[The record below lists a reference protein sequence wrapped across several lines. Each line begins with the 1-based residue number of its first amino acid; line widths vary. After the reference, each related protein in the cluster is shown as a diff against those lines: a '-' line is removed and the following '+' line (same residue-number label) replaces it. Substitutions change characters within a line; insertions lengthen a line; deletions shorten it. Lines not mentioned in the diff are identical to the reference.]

1 MISPQWS
8 CTTGKGLAQDTT
20 QPIAT
25 TQREVR
31 ALYSVGWGTQKGWF
45 VHISLLSL
53 YFIDRGMLHTLKSS
67 EQDYESW
74 IQILDIFLN
83 KNLRLF

>member
-8 CTTGKGLAQDTT
+8 CITGKGLAQDTT

-31 ALYSVGWGTQKGWF
+31 ALYSVGWGTRKRVGLSAF
-45 VHISLLSL
+45 HCFPFISS
-53 YFIDRGMLHTLKSS
+53 IRGYYIHLNPF
-67 EQDYESW
+67 ESW
-74 IQILDIFLN
+74 IQILDLSLSNNI
-83 KNLRLF
+83 RLF

>member
-8 CTTGKGLAQDTT
+8 CITGKGLAQDTT

-31 ALYSVGWGTQKGWF
+31 VLYCGVGDTEKGWF
-45 VHISLLSL
+45 VHISLLFFF
-53 YFIDRGMLHTLKSS
+53 YFNSTSHLEGEIT
-67 EQDYESW
+67 
-74 IQILDIFLN
+74 
-83 KNLRLF
+83 

>member
-8 CTTGKGLAQDTT
+8 CITGKGLAQDTT

-31 ALYSVGWGTQKGWF
+31 ALYSVGWGTPKRVG
-45 VHISLLSL
+45 LSTFHSSP
-53 YFIDRGMLHTLKSS
+53 FI
-67 EQDYESW
+67 
-74 IQILDIFLN
+74 
-83 KNLRLF
+83 

>member
-8 CTTGKGLAQDTT
+8 CITGKGLAQDTT

-31 ALYSVGWGTQKGWF
+31 ALDSVGWETRKRVDVSTF
-45 VHISLLSL
+45 HRFPFISSIGG
-53 YFIDRGMLHTLKSS
+53 YYIH
-67 EQDYESW
+67 E
-74 IQILDIFLN
+74 
-83 KNLRLF
+83 NLVERIMKVGFKF

>member
-8 CTTGKGLAQDTT
+8 CITGKGLAQDTT

-31 ALYSVGWGTQKGWF
+31 ALYSVGWGTPKRVG
-45 VHISLLSL
+45 LSTFHSSPFYL
-53 YFIDRGMLHTLKSS
+53 ICRGILHTLKSS
-67 EQDYESW
+67 GKNYERW
-74 IQILDIFLN
+74 IQILNISLSDNI
-83 KNLRLF
+83 